1 MAKTTDRAAAGRKRI
16 LERRAA
22 RLNKSQAASD
32 ADAAQLVRIEA
43 KQRLQRALRF
53 ERQIQALTRQLIR
66 ALKRSDDML
75 AELGSEL
82 MNRVTEPDDEP
93 STQGDPPDGSPED
106 FDAHPWKRTAA
117 APATV

>member
-75 AELGSEL
+75 AEL
-82 MNRVTEPDDEP
+82 
-93 STQGDPPDGSPED
+93 
-106 FDAHPWKRTAA
+106 KRIVEAEG
-117 APATV
+117 